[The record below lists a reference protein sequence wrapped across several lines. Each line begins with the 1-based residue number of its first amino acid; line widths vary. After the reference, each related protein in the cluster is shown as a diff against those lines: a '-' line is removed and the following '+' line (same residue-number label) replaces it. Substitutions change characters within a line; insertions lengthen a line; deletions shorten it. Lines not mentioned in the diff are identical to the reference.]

1 MYERAYR
8 LGCSKSGIET
18 VLKRFGISQKKILE
32 HPKTCPVKRAK
43 YLSKF
48 NDFIAQDFAATS

>member
-18 VLKRFGISQKKILE
+18 VLKRLGISQKKDLGTSKNMPSKESQI
-32 HPKTCPVKRAK
+32 PKQT
-43 YLSKF
+43 
-48 NDFIAQDFAATS
+48 